1 MDILKLHGFYTT
13 NGKLILLMLDWI
25 NQEITLKI
33 MSIYLDKSTGY
44 HKLDYTTTLLITIRT
59 AESPGELSFL
69 QGGGCYMIPFIM

>member
-33 MSIYLDKSTGY
+33 MSIYLDVQVNWISWSNS
-44 HKLDYTTTLLITIRT
+44 II
-59 AESPGELSFL
+59 L
-69 QGGGCYMIPFIM
+69 QLY